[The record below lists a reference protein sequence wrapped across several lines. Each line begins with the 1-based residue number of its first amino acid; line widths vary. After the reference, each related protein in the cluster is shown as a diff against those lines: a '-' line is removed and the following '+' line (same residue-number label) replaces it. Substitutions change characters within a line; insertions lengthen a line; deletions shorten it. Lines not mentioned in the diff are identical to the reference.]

1 MRQYSSMIAKERL
14 AAMLSREKQQIDGET
29 MEILRREIGNIIL
42 RYIDID
48 LEHIDVKII
57 LKEYKNSLH
66 M

>member
-29 MEILRREIGNIIL
+29 MEVLRREIGNIIL

>member
-29 MEILRREIGNIIL
+29 MEVLSREIGNIIL

>member
-14 AAMLSREKQQIDGET
+14 ATMLSREKQQIDGET
-29 MEILRREIGNIIL
+29 MEVLRREIGNIIL

>member
-48 LEHIDVKII
+48 LEHI
-57 LKEYKNSLH
+57 EER
-66 M
+66 